1 MMGDFIEEVFK
12 MKIHDAAMCV
22 CVWVCVN
29 LLRINAMDIKENI
42 PYISSKCEWDL
53 K

>member
-22 CVWVCVN
+22 CVS
-29 LLRINAMDIKENI
+29 L
-42 PYISSKCEWDL
+42 CEFIAN
-53 K
+53 